1 MRVLSCLLVLFLLAP
16 LAGAAEQAPPF
27 PVLQVQPEPVVWQ
40 RWFDG
45 TVEAVNKSTVSAQIA
60 GRIEEINFD
69 VDDEVP
75 QGAILIRFRAREQQ
89 AELDRAKANLAEAE
103 ARAREAENEFR
114 RIRDVYKRKLVSKS
128 DMDRASAT
136 WKAAQ
141 ARLKAARS
149 AVARAEEKLE
159 HTVVRAPYSG
169 IVTERHVEVG
179 ESVTVGQPLMT
190 GISLES
196 LRVSV
201 SVPQTYIHTVRAAG
215 TATVTPPGE
224 DAAPIASDKLT
235 VFPFADV
242 HSHSFTVRV
251 QLPPGQKGLYPG
263 MLVKVAFPTEPKQRI
278 LLPQGAVVRRSELTA
293 VYVLDADGR
302 VRLRQLRLG
311 RHFGDRIEVAAG
323 LQPGERVAL
332 DPIQAGIY
340 LKTQR

>member
-1 MRVLSCLLVLFLLAP
+1 MRVTSCLLILLLLAP
-16 LAGAAEQAPPF
+16 PAGAAESRLPF
-27 PVLQVQPEPVVWQ
+27 PTLLLQPEPVVWQ

-45 TVEAVNKSTVSAQIA
+45 TIEAVNKSTVSAQIA

-89 AELDRAKANLAEAE
+89 AELDRAKAKLAEAE

-128 DMDRASAT
+128 DMDRARAA

-159 HTVVRAPYSG
+159 HTVVRAPYPG

-201 SVPQTYIHTVRAAG
+201 SVPQTYIHTVRKAG

-224 DAAPIASDKLT
+224 GATPITSEKLT
-235 VFPFADV
+235 VFPFADA

-251 QLPPGQKGLYPG
+251 QLPPGQTGLYPG
-263 MLVKVAFPTEPKQRI
+263 MLVKVAFPTEPRQLI
-278 LLPQGAVVRRSELTA
+278 LLPQGAIVRRSELTA

-311 RHFGDRIEVAAG
+311 RQFGDRIEVVAG
-323 LQPGERVAL
+323 LRPGERVAL

-340 LKTQR
+340 LKTRR